1 MNRRFAIG
9 PSHIFPGAGAPPAP
23 ETLVAATVE
32 VASAEP
38 VAAEPEKTA
47 AWDASMKK
55 AELLAIATAKGL
67 SVTAAS
73 TKAEIVAALG
83 ASD

>member
-38 VAAEPEKTA
+38 VAAEPTKV
-47 AWDASMKK
+47 AWDATMKK

>member
-9 PSHIFPGAGAPPAP
+9 PSHIFPGAGISPAP
-23 ETLVAATVE
+23 EIPAAVE

-38 VAAEPEKTA
+38 VAAEPAKSE
-47 AWDASMKK
+47 WDASMKK

-67 SVTAAS
+67 AVTAAS
-73 TKAEIVAALG
+73 TKAEIVSALE

>member
-9 PSHIFPGAGAPPAP
+9 PSHIFPGAGVSPVSETPA
-23 ETLVAATVE
+23 AVE

-38 VAAEPEKTA
+38 VAAEPAKV

-55 AELLAIATAKGL
+55 AELFAIATTKGL
-67 SVTAAS
+67 AVTASS
-73 TKAEIVAALG
+73 TKAEIVAALE